1 MPSKTVIITELKQNL
16 QTRAYEKVWAI
27 FAITL
32 IFASTFASTE
42 LNADGTAATTSN
54 CQGSGGQGQLSQY
67 CNSAQSSSQGSDVDS
82 SLYKVWG
89 GVAAICTTACANP
102 TPTLAGTCKW
112 SNTAGTGTDAI
123 ATKNYSSALMGIAQQ
138 QVAGQVGKAGTQQ
151 VAGVQ
156 QATNADGSVATGGK
170 PAPKPP
176 SRMVACMNAATSSM
190 QAVAKYKS
198 AKSANQATAANTAS
212 AAQLASNSAGT
223 VGSDPNEKSSGA
235 TAGELYEGN
244 SPLSSGATAAAAGSA
259 SICATAK
266 ATGQAV
272 ATIQCAVANDPT
284 LPSYVATPQFLNDF
298 KAATGGTDFSNF
310 GSDPD
315 QSAGD
320 AIAQAASGGLGNGT
334 ATQVAAVMKS
344 MDNSEAPY
352 QVAAYGSTSGSDGGA
367 PVAAAPSAEESDMT
381 KVAEALLEQMK
392 AGQPGQNA
400 EQTAA
405 TGIQAVVFA
414 NQNRAPASIPEDKT
428 LSIFDRVTYR
438 YFLVTG
444 QKRVDNSK

>member
-1 MPSKTVIITELKQNL
+1 MGTELKQNL
-16 QTRAYEKVWAI
+16 HRRAYKKVWAI

-32 IFASTFASTE
+32 VFASTFASTE
-42 LNADGTAATTSN
+42 LSADGTTATTTTSN

-67 CNSAQSSSQGSDVDS
+67 CNSAQSSTQGSDVDS

-89 GVAAICTTACANP
+89 GVAAVCTTACANP
-102 TPTLAGTCKW
+102 TPALAGTCKW

-151 VAGVQ
+151 AAAGG
-156 QATNADGSVATGGK
+156 TPATGGT

-176 SRMVACMNAATSSM
+176 SRLVACMNAATSSM
-190 QAVAKYKS
+190 QAVSKYKS
-198 AKSANQATAANTAS
+198 AKSAGQASAANTAS
-212 AAQLASNSAGT
+212 ANQLGSNSAGT
-223 VGSDPNEKSSGA
+223 VGSDPNEQSSGA

-244 SPLSSGATAAAAGSA
+244 RPLSSGASAAAAGSA

-266 ATGQAV
+266 STGQAV

-334 ATQVAAVMKS
+334 ATQVAAVMRS
-344 MDNSEAPY
+344 MDNNEAPY
-352 QVAAYGSTSGSDGGA
+352 QVAAYGSNGGA
-367 PVAAAPSAEESDMT
+367 PVAAAPSAEEPDMA

-392 AGQPGQNA
+392 AGQQPQGA
-400 EQTAA
+400 EQAPA
-405 TGIQAVVFA
+405 IGFQAVVFA

-438 YFLVTG
+438 YYLVTG

>member
-1 MPSKTVIITELKQNL
+1 MATELKQNL
-16 QTRAYEKVWAI
+16 HVRAYKKVWAI

-32 IFASTFASTE
+32 VFVSTFASIE
-42 LNADGTAATTSN
+42 LNADGTATTTTSN
-54 CQGSGGQGQLSQY
+54 CQGSGGQSQLSQY

-89 GVAAICTTACANP
+89 GVAAVCTTACANP
-102 TPTLAGTCKW
+102 TPALAGTCKW
-112 SNTAGTGTDAI
+112 SNTGGTGTDAI
-123 ATKNYSSALMGIAQQ
+123 ATKNYSSALMGIGQQ
-138 QVAGQVGKAGTQQ
+138 QVAGQVGKAG
-151 VAGVQ
+151 AQ

-190 QAVAKYKS
+190 QAVSKFKS

-212 AAQLASNSAGT
+212 ANQLGSNSAGT

-235 TAGELYEGN
+235 TAGEIYEGN
-244 SPLSSGATAAAAGSA
+244 RPLSSGASAAAAGSA
-259 SICATAK
+259 NICATAK

-310 GSDPD
+310 GSDPN

-334 ATQVAAVMKS
+334 ATQVAAVMRS
-344 MDNSEAPY
+344 MDNNEVPY
-352 QVAAYGSTSGSDGGA
+352 EVAAYGSNGGA
-367 PVAAAPSAEESDMT
+367 PVAAAPSAEEPDMT
-381 KVAEALLEQMK
+381 QVAQALLEQMK
-392 AGQPGQNA
+392 AGQPAPNA
-400 EQTAA
+400 EQAAA

-444 QKRVDNSK
+444 QKRVDNSR